1 MDDIERAEERVG
13 RGPEALGRCRAAPSA
28 TDCEERAGTPSTL
41 VTVGAADGITI
52 QDARGALVYANL
64 AAARLSGY
72 GVGRGVHRPPIR
84 GSASLTG
91 RS

>member
-1 MDDIERAEERVG
+1 MDDIDRTDEAALSRALEEARDTL
-13 RGPEALGRCRAAPSA
+13 E
-28 TDCEERAGTPSTL
+28 L

-72 GVGRGVHRPPIR
+72 GSVDEFMAAARFPFAGPLWRARTSVERT
-84 GSASLTG
+84 L
-91 RS
+91 